1 MGLLM
6 QDQRS
11 LKKLTNLY
19 KIFKFGVYQGNDE
32 QDTAIQNSKSN
43 LPRISIIDL
52 QKRCPEIH
60 WSILVWQ
67 TQNLG
72 IF

>member
-52 QKRCPEIH
+52 
-60 WSILVWQ
+60 
-67 TQNLG
+67 
-72 IF
+72 